1 MPKKK
6 QSSKRLLTPAL
17 LFLLTALI
25 ALSYGCGGG
34 GIANTNNYRTGT
46 RGIEINYAASSPP
59 DEVYYS
65 DSGSAVQVPVA
76 LEVWNRGAESG
87 SGKIFFDGYDPA
99 VFGLA
104 KSISLQ
110 KIEGKEES
118 RNPQGTYAFLDVGSV
133 NVNLPQNVDLIQ
145 DPIRA
150 IVCYDYSTAA
160 TFNICVDPNPSNT
173 GTKACT
179 PSKSVSAS
187 GGQGGPVAVA
197 AIQQESGIGQVI
209 FTITIKNVG
218 GGSVIASGKSS
229 SCTSLGQADLDVVS
243 VSGTI
248 SSGKPIS
255 CSLGKSNSVRLI
267 NNEGLVVCKADIGKE
282 QNAYVTPL
290 NLVIRYGYEYAT
302 QKNVEIKRI

>member
-1 MPKKK
+1 MPRKKPAAK
-6 QSSKRLLTPAL
+6 KLLIPAL
-17 LFLLTALI
+17 LVLLTVLI
-25 ALSYGCGGG
+25 AFSYGCGGG
-34 GIANTNNYRTGT
+34 GTANTNNYRTGT

-59 DEVYYS
+59 DQVYYS
-65 DSGSAVQVPVA
+65 GSTVQVPVA
-76 LEVWNRGAESG
+76 IEVWNRGAESG

-110 KIEGKEES
+110 KVEGKEES

-133 NVNLPQNVDLIQ
+133 NVNLPQDVDLIQ
-145 DPIRA
+145 VPIRA

-160 TFNICVDPNPSNT
+160 TFNLCVDPNPSNT

-179 PSKSVSAS
+179 PDKSVSAS
-187 GGQGGPVAVA
+187 GGQGGPVAVTS
-197 AIQQESGIGQVI
+197 IQQESGIGQVI

-229 SCTSLGQADLDVVS
+229 SCLTVGQADLNVVS